1 MMDDMSPKK
10 EWYLAVGISLC
21 VFVAFALLQ
30 KTGLVNLIGGGELGY
45 GAVFLI
51 GIIASLSTCMAV
63 VGGMVLSLSATFAK
77 AGGGFAPQLYFH
89 IGRLVAFF
97 FLGGIIGLIGT
108 AFTLSTTM
116 TFILNVVIGLV
127 MIILGLKLLGV
138 EALRG
143 VRISFPTIFR
153 THVEGVRTV
162 NSTFTPLLVGVAT
175 FFMPCGFT
183 QSMQLYTLS
192 TGGFVSGGLTMFIF
206 ALGTL
211 PVLALV
217 SVGSASLGES
227 RYAGIFYK
235 TAGLI
240 VLAFAT
246 MNLSNSLVVIGLISP
261 VFRF

>member
-1 MMDDMSPKK
+1 MSAQKDIHVAT
-10 EWYLAVGISLC
+10 LIALC
-21 VFVAFALLQ
+21 VLVAFVLLQ

-63 VGGMVLSLSATFAK
+63 VGGIVLSLSATFAQ
-77 AGGGFAPQLYFH
+77 AGRGFAPQLYFH
-89 IGRLVAFF
+89 VGRLVAFF

-138 EALRG
+138 EAVSG
-143 VRISFPTIFR
+143 VRISFPKVFR
-153 THVEGVRTV
+153 NHIEGVRMV
-162 NSTFTPLLVGVAT
+162 NSTFTPLLVGIAT

-183 QSMQLYTLS
+183 QSMQIYTLS
-192 TGGFVSGGLTMFIF
+192 AGGFVAGGLTMLTF

-240 VLAFAT
+240 VLAFAL
-246 MNLSNSLVVIGLISP
+246 MNLINSFVVVGLLSP
-261 VFRF
+261 VFTF

>member
-1 MMDDMSPKK
+1 MICHQK

-21 VFVAFALLQ
+21 VFVAFVLLQ

-63 VGGMVLSLSATFAK
+63 VGGMVLSLGDFCE
-77 AGGGFAPQLYFH
+77 
-89 IGRLVAFF
+89 GRGRICSTTLFPYRASRRVL

-153 THVEGVRTV
+153 THVEGIRTV
-162 NSTFTPLLVGVAT
+162 NSTFTPLLVGIAT

-192 TGGFVSGGLTMFIF
+192 TGICLGWTHDAHLCTWYTSGACARERRFCITRRKSIC
-206 ALGTL
+206 
-211 PVLALV
+211 
-217 SVGSASLGES
+217 
-227 RYAGIFYK
+227 RNFYK

-246 MNLSNSLVVIGLISP
+246 MNLINSLVVIGLISP